1 MNSTNIFPR
10 SLQYL
15 IAVAEHGNFT
25 RAAEA
30 LYVSQPTLSQQIK
43 KLEES
48 LQSILLNRSGRT
60 IELTDTGKIYLRHVR
75 RAWKELDVGMS
86 AIHDVK
92 DLKCGLFRL
101 GWTPLTDHLTCRLLE
116 SFNSHYPNITSKALE
131 MPQNKIELAI
141 IEDDIDVGIVF
152 SNKLSSKA
160 QSSELEIY
168 TLFEESLCLAV
179 GNGHPHARKKETINL
194 QELRQE
200 SLALL
205 DTNFILRQ
213 HVDRYCSEHGI
224 IPYVAIEANSLSV
237 IIEIVQTGSLAT
249 VLPESIICTQHGLH
263 SIVPSPKLP
272 RKAVSMLYRKGDY
285 KSYACL
291 AFIKLAH
298 NWTAHRHD

>member
-1 MNSTNIFPR
+1 MDNKNVFPR

-15 IAVAEHGNFT
+15 IAVAEYNNFT

-43 KLEES
+43 KLEDS
-48 LQSILLNRSGRT
+48 LQSKLLDRSGRT
-60 IELTDTGKIYLRHVR
+60 VQLTDTGKTYLRHVR
-75 RAWKELDVGMS
+75 RAWRELDAGMC

-116 SFNSHYPNITSKALE
+116 SFNSNYPNIVSNALE

-141 IEDDIDVGIVF
+141 IEGNIDIGIIF
-152 SNKLSSKA
+152 GNTLSSRA

-179 GNGHPHARKKETINL
+179 GNTHPRAGQKETISL
-194 QELRQE
+194 QEFKQE

-205 DTNFILRQ
+205 NTNFILRQ
-213 HVDRYCSEHGI
+213 HVDKYCNKHDITSSHCHRNQFAQCNHRDSAGGI
-224 IPYVAIEANSLSV
+224 TSNYSSKKYYPY
-237 IIEIVQTGSLAT
+237 AT
-249 VLPESIICTQHGLH
+249 WATFNYTV
-263 SIVPSPKLP
+263 
-272 RKAVSMLYRKGDY
+272 Y
-285 KSYACL
+285 KTTS
-291 AFIKLAH
+291 
-298 NWTAHRHD
+298 